1 MRPRIVQSDGQIGF
15 FWATPA
21 GRRTSLQALVVG
33 DDEPDRLVATHLE
46 ALDDA
51 LIIAAERFGEILGG
65 GRGPADADE
74 RDDLVDLHR
83 TLDRLCFEYA
93 AAIESTGVAPDLR
106 AGKIIGTAA
115 LFSICARQP
124 LGLLGPAPLDG
135 QLDEPTLGVVG
146 GFGELQQVDPDRPW
160 LGGRWVVRTEAGQ
173 RFPLTLS
180 MLMFDSSGVNKDAAR
195 KEHLEALRSV
205 VASAQRAEADPLAVT
220 CAVDWLL
227 YDWLMAHRDGPDSA
241 EIVFPKG
248 HEADAGVVVAA
259 AATSVTARATFD
271 PGLVGLG

>member
-1 MRPRIVQSDGQIGF
+1 VRPRIVQSDGQIGF
-15 FWATPA
+15 FWATPG
-21 GRRTSLQALVVG
+21 GRRTSLQALVSV
-33 DDEPDRLVATHLE
+33 DEEADRLVATHLE

-51 LIIAAERFGEILGG
+51 LIIAAERFGEIFGG
-65 GRGPADADE
+65 GRGPANAEE
-74 RDDLVDLHR
+74 RDDLLNLHR

-93 AAIESTGVAPDLR
+93 AAAESAGVKPDLR

-115 LFSICARQP
+115 LFSIRARQP
-124 LGLLGPAPLDG
+124 LGLLGPAPLDD
-135 QLDEPTLGVVG
+135 QLDEPSLGVVG
-146 GFGELQQVDPDRPW
+146 GFGEMVQVDPARPW

-180 MLMFDSSGVNKDAAR
+180 MLMFDSSGVNKEAAR
-195 KEHLEALRSV
+195 AEHVQALRSV
-205 VASAQRAEADPLAVT
+205 IAGAQSADADPLAVT
-220 CAVDWLL
+220 CAIDWLL